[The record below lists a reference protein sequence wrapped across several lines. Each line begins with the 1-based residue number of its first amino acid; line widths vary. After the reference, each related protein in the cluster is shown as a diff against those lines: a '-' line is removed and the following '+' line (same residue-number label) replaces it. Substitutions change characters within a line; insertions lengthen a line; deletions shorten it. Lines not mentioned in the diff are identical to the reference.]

1 MIVVFCTT
9 PDKKTASKI
18 AKVLVE
24 EGDAACVNIIKVDE
38 TVYKWEG
45 KLVRGKEHLMVIKA
59 RKESWDTLKKKI
71 ENIHPYSVPEIV
83 SVKTHKVAEPYLD
96 WVYCGAKSAGQ
107 I

>member
-9 PDKKTASKI
+9 PDRKTASRI

-24 EGDAACVNIIKVDE
+24 EGVAACVNIVKVDE

-45 KLVRGKEHLMVIKA
+45 KLVKGKEHLMVIKA
-59 RKESWDTLKKKI
+59 RKENWDLVKKKI

-83 SVKTHKVAEPYLD
+83 SVETYKVAEPYLD
-96 WVYCGAKSAGQ
+96 WVYGGAKKRKKK
-107 I
+107 